1 LGDAHKA
8 DEKGGNFMMKKTIS
22 QAMNDG
28 KGLMVALMVFP
39 LLIGYTAPVYAGSG
53 VAFLGGMVAGHV
65 VTGATQRSERRTQAE
80 EQQAYAQSQPVYQQA
95 APAPSAAPAAAQP
108 SVEERIQQLDKL
120 AAGGYITP
128 EEYKAKKQ
136 SILSGL

>member
-1 LGDAHKA
+1 
-8 DEKGGNFMMKKTIS
+8 MMDKTIS
-22 QAMNDG
+22 QTGNAG
-28 KGLMVALMVFP
+28 KGLIVAFIVLP
-39 LLIGYTAPVYAGSG
+39 LLMIGFAAPLYAGKG
-53 VAFLGGMVAGHV
+53 GAFLGGMVAGHV
-65 VTGATQRSERRTQAE
+65 VTGAVNRSERRTRAE
-80 EQQAYAQSQPVYQQA
+80 EQQAAAQSQPVYQQA

-108 SVEERIQQLDKL
+108 SVEQRIQELDKL

>member
-1 LGDAHKA
+1 
-8 DEKGGNFMMKKTIS
+8 MMDKTIS
-22 QAMNDG
+22 QTGNAG
-28 KGLMVALMVFP
+28 KGLIVAFMVLP
-39 LLIGYTAPVYAGSG
+39 LLMIGFAVPVYAGKG

-65 VTGATQRSERRTQAE
+65 VTGAATRSERRTRAE
-80 EQQAYAQSQPVYQQA
+80 EQQAAAAQSQPVIVQA
-95 APAPSAAPAAAQP
+95 APAPSAAPAAAQQ
-108 SVEERIQQLDKL
+108 SVEQRIQQLDKL

>member
-1 LGDAHKA
+1 MD
-8 DEKGGNFMMKKTIS
+8 KTIRR
-22 QAMNDG
+22 AADDG
-28 KGLMVALMVFP
+28 KGLIVALMALP
-39 LLIGYTAPVYAGSG
+39 LLMIGFAAPVYAISKGG
-53 VAFLGGMVAGHV
+53 AFIGGALAGHV
-65 VTGATQRSERRTQAE
+65 VSGAVNRSERRTKAE

-95 APAPSAAPAAAQP
+95 APAPSAAPAAQQ
-108 SVEERIQQLDKL
+108 SVEQRIQQLDKL

>member
-1 LGDAHKA
+1 MDK
-8 DEKGGNFMMKKTIS
+8 MIS
-22 QAMNDG
+22 QAANDG
-28 KGLMVALMVFP
+28 KGLIVALMALP
-39 LLIGYTAPVYAGSG
+39 LLIGFTVPAYGISKG
-53 VAFLGGMVAGHV
+53 GAFIGGALAGHV
-65 VTGATQRSERRTQAE
+65 VSGAVNRSERRTQAE

-108 SVEERIQQLDKL
+108 SVEQRIQELDKL